1 DVHGGLELQSR
12 QHGREHVGEFQWR
25 MLRKHMASTGLAP
38 FAVAHRGLVVGADVI
53 GTLGDLDRRRLPEA
67 ERVDRA
73 RGPVTARL
81 AMAVPHGDR
90 LAAHRELDGTAKAA
104 TFVFT
109 HSASPSKA
117 EQIDPDRQPGQ
128 GACSACAW
136 RASIGS
142 SLRPATRTRNMRS
155 EEHTSELQSRGHLV
169 CRLLLEK
176 KKRTT

>member
-1 DVHGGLELQSR
+1 
-12 QHGREHVGEFQWR
+12 

-38 FAVAHRGLVVGADVI
+38 FAVAHRGLVVGADVMRS
-53 GTLGDLDRRRLPEA
+53 LGHLDRRRLREA
-67 ERVDRA
+67 ERVDGA

-142 SLRPATRTRNMRS
+142 SLRPAIAGTFAGSDTASHPAAGRERNPGGEARA
-155 EEHTSELQSRGHLV
+155 QFPASR
-169 CRLLLEK
+169 EK
-176 KKRTT
+176 CD